1 MDKYEFNIKVEQIKK
16 LVKNGDY
23 HEAMEIADGID
34 WRRVS
39 SVNLL
44 SIVSDIYEKN
54 RDYTEAK
61 EILKLAYERAPI
73 GKRLLYKLA
82 LLSLKEGNVQEAEA
96 YYRGFYDLAPEDSR
110 QHILRYLILKAKGA
124 TADQLINSLEQYN
137 REELDEHWMYELA
150 ELYCEA
156 GKTKESADLCDRITL
171 MFGIGSYVDKAID
184 LKLNRLGIPLS
195 DYQQSLLTNRD
206 KYDNTNPDPEESPDQ
221 YDPDADSYQVEKPEA
236 AIAVEEIMPEHE
248 VHQKELEGMRDETPK
263 KMPDDTE
270 ADETEVALAA
280 VAAVV
285 AGTAEAETPEPVE
298 EPTDSKNDQTG
309 DDESVNNIAGD
320 EDMTVYTVNFIV
332 ERRVDA
338 EGLETA
344 VKLLKLMH
352 EHTGSQNKV
361 AKIKAEKLNET
372 GVTASRE
379 KLAGKD
385 IIVEQA
391 GDLTFNTI
399 EEIIDLIKDE
409 PDKRVV
415 VLIDN
420 PMQVRKL
427 LTAYPE
433 LTNLFHVDKEDREAP
448 KQETKKEVVKT
459 AAVAAVATEAVK
471 QAPVQPERP
480 APEEAVKTTKEIAME
495 KKMTEEEMDIDDFAN
510 YAQQYAESIDCAI
523 SGTSKLALY
532 ERIEIM
538 EEDGIPLTR
547 ENAVALIE
555 SAADAAENPS
565 FGHKL
570 SGMFQPKYDKQDR
583 LILREEHFIK

>member
-16 LVKNGDY
+16 LIKNGDY
-23 HEAMEIADGID
+23 HTAMNIADGID

-96 YYRGFYDLAPEDSR
+96 YYRGFYDLAPEDPR

-156 GKTKESADLCDRITL
+156 GRTEESAALCDKITL
-171 MFGIGSYVDKAID
+171 MFGIGNYVERAID

-206 KYDNTNPDPEESPDQ
+206 KYDNTNSDSEEPPDK
-221 YDPDADSYQVEKPEA
+221 YDPDADSYQVEKPENR
-236 AIAVEEIMPEHE
+236 IVTDEIEPEAE
-248 VHQKELEGMRDETPK
+248 VHQKELEDKSEETPEK
-263 KMPDDTE
+263 AAEETE
-270 ADETEVALAA
+270 DAETDETEAQTEDTETEVVPAEAALAA
-280 VAAVV
+280 
-285 AGTAEAETPEPVE
+285 
-298 EPTDSKNDQTG
+298 
-309 DDESVNNIAGD
+309 DDESVNNIAED
-320 EDMTVYTVNFIV
+320 EEMTVYTVNFIV

-338 EGLETA
+338 DGLEAA

-372 GVTASRE
+372 GVAVSRE

-385 IIVEQA
+385 VIVEQA

-448 KQETKKEVVKT
+448 KQETNKDVVKT
-459 AAVAAVATEAVK
+459 APVAAAAAKAIKSE
-471 QAPVQPERP
+471 PVPEERP
-480 APEEAVKTTKEIAME
+480 AAEEMVKTTKEIAME

-547 ENAVALIE
+547 ENAVAIIE
-555 SAADAAENPS
+555 KAADAAENPS

-583 LILREEHFIK
+583 LILREEHFIR